1 MGPRIEFLG
10 ARTYKLPKAMFKKQ
24 FSLSFTINRS
34 VTLSVLLHGG
44 LFALA
49 VGMAAPEVVPLP
61 VGVELQYGDGGSV
74 QAPQPESQIK
84 AAKMKA
90 PVVADNSEGPA
101 IKTEKV
107 SEAASEPVPM
117 GKAAGSLAGTSAQG
131 ALEGREGVANGIE
144 VSPEQRYLYEIKKLL
159 ERRKRYPMLA
169 KKMGQTGKVTMRFTL
184 AQDGSLLTTEIVEKT
199 PYDSLNQ
206 AALDLVKGIHGLKP
220 FPQEIQRGSWSITV
234 PIEYVLN

>member
-1 MGPRIEFLG
+1 MSN
-10 ARTYKLPKAMFKKQ
+10 KQ
-24 FSLSFTINRS
+24 FSLSLNISRS

-49 VGMAAPEVVPLP
+49 VGMAAPEVLPLP
-61 VGVELQYGDGGSV
+61 VGVELQYGDGGTV
-74 QAPQPESQIK
+74 QAPKHEQQVK

-101 IKTEKV
+101 IKSEKV
-107 SEAASEPVPM
+107 TEAAPQPVAN
-117 GKAAGSLAGTSAQG
+117 GKAAGSLAGTSDKG
-131 ALEGREGVANGIE
+131 GLEGREGVVNGSE

-184 AQDGSLLTTEIVEKT
+184 AQDGSLLTSEIVEKT

>member
-1 MGPRIEFLG
+1 MKIS
-10 ARTYKLPKAMFKKQ
+10 KLAPNTNV
-24 FSLSFTINRS
+24 SLI
-34 VTLSVLLHGG
+34 LSVLLHGG

-49 VGMAAPEVVPLP
+49 LGMAAPSVVPLP
-61 VGVELQYGDGGSV
+61 VGVELMYGDGGTV
-74 QAPQPESQIK
+74 QAPKQEEVVK
-84 AAKMKA
+84 APKAKA
-90 PVVADNSEGPA
+90 PVVVDNSDGPA

-107 SEAASEPVPM
+107 TEASQEQMPT
-117 GKAAGSLAGTSAQG
+117 GKTAGSLAGTSDKG

-184 AQDGSLLTTEIVEKT
+184 AQDGSLLTSEVLEKA
-199 PYDSLNQ
+199 PYDTLNQ
-206 AALDLVKGIHGLKP
+206 AAHDLVKGIHGMKP
-220 FPQEIQRGSWSITV
+220 FPQEIQKTSWVITV